1 MVSKQ
6 NNFRFHSLDII
17 KLFSGF
23 MRKDES
29 ESVEQSLRGI
39 GVNLVVKQAFH
50 QFIKGTTTIQM
61 PGSLYT
67 TETPLLSMTINPE
80 DKRKIIG
87 DVFMKVS
94 NEVMREMKLRPE
106 DVFLAQGTLRP
117 DLIESASSMVSSKAE
132 TIKTHHNDTEL
143 VRKLRDEGR
152 VVEPLR
158 DFHKDEVRQL
168 GYDLGLPAHLIERHP
183 FPGPGLGIRILC
195 ADDAYIEKDFSE
207 TQVVVKLIV
216 DYSEKVKKNHA
227 LLNRVSSVTTKEE
240 QDELTRIS
248 SEIELSATVLP
259 IRSVGVQGD
268 KRSYSYVVGL
278 SSETQPNWQDMMFLA
293 QLIPRIL
300 HNVNRVCFVFGA
312 PVVYQITD
320 VTHTFLNKYTLG
332 QIRQADSIVNKV
344 CWAPMT
350 EDP

>member
-1 MVSKQ
+1 MMMFFV
-6 NNFRFHSLDII
+6 FTGL
-17 KLFSGF
+17 

-29 ESVEQSLRGI
+29 ENVEQSLREI
-39 GVNLVVKQAFH
+39 GVNLVVKKAFH
-50 QFIKGTTTIQM
+50 QFIRGTTTIQM

-67 TETPLLSMTINPE
+67 TETPMLSMTINPE

-106 DVFLAQGTLRP
+106 EVFLAQGTLRP
-117 DLIESASSMVSSKAE
+117 DLIESASSMVSSKAD

-168 GYDLGLPAHLIERHP
+168 GYDLGLPAHLVERHP

-227 LLNRVSSVTTKEE
+227 LLNRVSSVTSKEE
-240 QDELTRIS
+240 QDELCRIS

-300 HNVNRVCFVFGA
+300 HNVNRVCFIFGA
-312 PVVYQITD
+312 PVVYQVTD
-320 VTHTFLNKYTLG
+320 VTHTFLSKYTLG

-344 CWAPMT
+344 CTAT
-350 EDP
+350 TL